1 MRLYVYFYMEL
12 QYHRNLPWE
21 GKKIR
26 KRIKK
31 LMASVLAFLLITSVV
46 PELSGGKVHAASG
59 YTINTAAGIG
69 TNGYS
74 GDGGPATLAEL
85 YNPSGVAI
93 DSSGNLYIADSS
105 NHRVRKVDASG
116 KISTIAG
123 TGTGGYSGDGGPAT
137 SASLNNPYGLTI
149 DSIGNL
155 YISDYSNHSIRK
167 VDVSGKISTV
177 AGMGRDGYSGDGG
190 PATSAQLSYPDGVA
204 VDRSGNL
211 YIADK
216 GNHRIRK
223 VDTLGTI
230 STVAGTGGRGYSG
243 DEGNAVLAQLNFP
256 TGVAVDSIGNLYIS
270 DYFNYCIRKVD
281 VSGKISTVAG
291 IGGSYGF
298 SGDGGPATSARLSL
312 PDGVAVD
319 SIGNLYLSDRSNSRV
334 RKVDT
339 SGKIST
345 IAGTGRYGYSGDG
358 GPATSADLSDAYGMA
373 IDRSGNLY
381 IADVLNNRIRKLSL
395 QTVVAFAASSIPG
408 VGVDDP
414 ITLTVKNAYGNT
426 DTSFSGEH
434 EVTISGYLQA
444 PDNSYGSLNGTALSA
459 SPNTISVMFNNGTAT
474 VKLKLNKAG
483 AQTINISVADVASP
497 ANPLIITPVAGSAA
511 SMELTTDITAPAS
524 NGGAFA
530 QQPVITLFD
539 AYGNKSVGDNTTIV
553 TASKKDTGA
562 WTLTGA
568 ATARASAGVVTFS
581 GLGATHAAMVT
592 GAKLSFEAAGLSPI
606 ESAAV
611 TLPAPIYSGKLIT
624 QLWPVPY
631 DPDQPH
637 LDDDSEKF
645 KKIVG
650 NVYLTNEPYA
660 DVLFTTKGVD
670 QLEVFVDESSKGV
683 ALKDTSGNLVV
694 TEGTSSLKIDA
705 SDPIMDTHLLRFV
718 ARPVTRTGN
727 LINIRATSDARDD
740 SESIVL
746 LQAPTVISLDVPDQL
761 EVGKSIT
768 IKGTIDTKASLPIR
782 ITTSLELFDTYTD
795 DQGNFSY
802 AFTAPSSAGNVTIQV
817 EAPGVEQQLVKSWGV
832 TVYEPL
838 NISVP
843 GTCNGTTGE
852 LFSCKFE
859 ATGGIGNRTWSI
871 ESGSLPAGI
880 DLDRQTGLIS
890 GTPVSEGTYP
900 ITVAVMD
907 STGVKRTETIT
918 IHIESIVI
926 LPAPSGLKATA
937 GDGEVILS
945 WEPVTGA
952 TYYDIYEAL
961 APGSYQKIER
971 ITNFTGSYSIKGL
984 ANNITRYY
992 AVKAGNEDTESDY
1005 SAEVSATPQT
1015 PPDNEVPQWPVG
1027 SELMA
1032 SDITQTSVKLSW
1044 PSAAD
1049 NVKVTSYRIY
1059 VNDTERETV
1068 SSSVYATIVDGLK
1081 ADTSYLFKVTAFD
1094 AAGNESAAL
1103 TATAKTLQQPVEPD
1117 TEAPE
1122 WPEGSELAV
1131 SDITQTNV
1139 KLSWP
1144 SAMDNVGVTGYRIYV
1159 DGTERE
1165 TVGGNVYAITVDGLT
1180 SDTKY
1185 TFKVTA
1191 YDAAGNE
1198 SKAGLSKTATTS
1210 RSSSG
1215 GNDSGGNW
1223 GGGWYLSNNASLKA
1237 LEIWT
1242 AGKRVSL
1249 TPSFSAN
1256 SYSYKAET
1264 EAERIEVKVTAD
1276 HAASKVTW
1284 QGKALGDVIQVD
1296 LQEGEN
1302 VISLIVQAEDGSR
1315 KTYTLTV
1322 NRVMPKPEEPE
1333 SPVLSFTDI
1342 AGHWAE
1348 SGIKSAAAKGI
1359 VSGYP
1364 DGAFK
1369 PNDPVTRAE
1378 FTVML
1383 AGALKLEGQGA
1394 SLTFSDQNQI
1404 GAWAKQAIAQ
1414 AVQSGIVNGYADG
1427 SFRSNDHITRSEMA
1441 VMIARALQLQRN
1453 AHAST
1458 GFADD
1463 EAIPQWAKGAIE
1475 AIHALGIVDGRGQ
1488 NRFVPNETAMRAEAT
1503 VMLLRML
1510 DHKEG

>member
-1 MRLYVYFYMEL
+1 M
-12 QYHRNLPWE
+12 
-21 GKKIR
+21 
-26 KRIKK
+26 
-31 LMASVLAFLLITSVV
+31 
-46 PELSGGKVHAASG
+46 
-59 YTINTAAGIG
+59 INTVAGMG
-69 TNGYS
+69 TGGFS
-74 GDGGPATLAEL
+74 GDGGTATSAQLN
-85 YNPSGVAI
+85 NPHGVAV
-93 DSSGNLYIADSS
+93 DSSGNLYIADYENS
-105 NHRVRKVDASG
+105 RIRKVDASG
-116 KISTIAG
+116 TISTVAG
-123 TGTGGYSGDGGPAT
+123 TGSAGYSGDGGNALSAKLNHPMGVAVDNSGNLYISDMVNCRIRKVDASGTISTVAGTGVLGYSGDGGPAI
-137 SASLNNPYGLTI
+137 SARLSYPSGVATDN
-149 DSIGNL
+149 DGNV
-155 YISDYSNHSIRK
+155 YIVDQSNHRIRK
-167 VDVSGKISTV
+167 VDVSGTISTV
-177 AGMGRDGYSGDGG
+177 AGTGSAGDSGDGGSATSAELRSPSGIAVDDSGNLYIAEFAGNRIRKVDTAGIISTVAGTGAYGYSGDGG
-190 PATSAQLSYPDGVA
+190 PATSAQLNYPSGVA
-204 VDRSGNL
+204 VDRFGQL
-211 YIADK
+211 YIADA
-216 GNHRIRK
+216 GNHSIRK
-223 VDTLGTI
+223 VDASGTI
-230 STVAGTGGRGYSG
+230 STVAGTGSHGY
-243 DEGNAVLAQLNFP
+243 A
-256 TGVAVDSIGNLYIS
+256 
-270 DYFNYCIRKVD
+270 
-281 VSGKISTVAG
+281 
-291 IGGSYGF
+291 
-298 SGDGGPATSARLSL
+298 GDGGAATSAQFYNPYALAAAS
-312 PDGVAVD
+312 DGE
-319 SIGNLYLSDRSNSRV
+319 
-334 RKVDT
+334 
-339 SGKIST
+339 
-345 IAGTGRYGYSGDG
+345 
-358 GPATSADLSDAYGMA
+358 
-373 IDRSGNLY
+373 LY
-381 IADVLNNRIRKLSL
+381 IADVFNQRIRKLSL
-395 QTVVAFAASSIPG
+395 GAQTVDAFANSHSPE
-408 VGVDDP
+408 VGADVDNT
-414 ITLTVKNAYGNT
+414 ITIFVKNANGVT
-426 DTSFSGEH
+426 DMSFSGEH

-459 SPNTISVMFNNGTAT
+459 SPNTISVMFNNGVAT

-483 AQTINISVADVASP
+483 AQTINLSVADVASP
-497 ANPLIITPVAGSAA
+497 AANPLIITPVAGSAA

-530 QQPVITLFD
+530 QQPVITLLD

-568 ATARASAGVVTFS
+568 ATARASAGVVTF
-581 GLGATHAAMVT
+581 GDLGATHAAMVT

-631 DPDQPH
+631 DPEQPH

-670 QLEVFVDESSKGV
+670 QLEVFVDDSSKGV

-718 ARPVTRTGN
+718 AQPVTRTGN

-746 LQAPTVISLDVPDQL
+746 LQAPTVITLDVPDQL

-768 IKGTIDTKASLPIR
+768 IKGTIDTMASLPITI
-782 ITTSLELFDTYTD
+782 ITSKGLINAYTD
-795 DQGNFSY
+795 NQGHFSFVY
-802 AFTAPSSAGNVTIQV
+802 EAPLSAGNEIIKV
-817 EAPGVEQQLVKSWGV
+817 EAPGVKQQLVNSWGLAI
-832 TVYEPL
+832 YEPL
-838 NISVP
+838 NVSVP

-852 LFSCKFE
+852 FFSCKFE

-907 STGVKRTETIT
+907 STDVKRTETIT
-918 IHIESIVI
+918 IHIEPIVI

-952 TYYDIYEAL
+952 THYDIYEGL
-961 APGSYQKIER
+961 APGSYLKIER

-1015 PPDNEVPQWPVG
+1015 PPDNEVPQWP
-1027 SELMA
+1027 
-1032 SDITQTSVKLSW
+1032 
-1044 PSAAD
+1044 
-1049 NVKVTSYRIY
+1049 
-1059 VNDTERETV
+1059 
-1068 SSSVYATIVDGLK
+1068 
-1081 ADTSYLFKVTAFD
+1081 
-1094 AAGNESAAL
+1094 
-1103 TATAKTLQQPVEPD
+1103 
-1117 TEAPE
+1117 
-1122 WPEGSELAV
+1122 EGSELTV
-1131 SDITQTNV
+1131 SDITQTGV

-1144 SAMDNVGVTGYRIYV
+1144 SAMDNVRVMGYRIYV
-1159 DGTERE
+1159 NDTERK
-1165 TVGGNVYAITVDGLT
+1165 TVSSSVYATTVDGLNADST
-1180 SDTKY
+1180 Y

-1191 YDAAGNE
+1191 YDATGNE

-1284 QGKALGDVIQVD
+1284 QGKALGDGIQVD

-1510 DHKEG
+1510 EYKED